1 MTRDGTAKP
10 GRPRRPAEG
19 GPGVVPR
26 GSTAK
31 LARPRRPAG
40 GRPERTGRGESGG
53 SSPRDSTAGLD
64 IVGLRRELAD
74 APDGGRLNPL
84 GLGRVVSGPGA
95 LDALAD
101 VVAGV
106 RRPGGEVVVLAAA
119 TPMSVAGRDLRA
131 VIEGVLDNR
140 FGVRWVAVGPARS
153 EVHADEPTVAAAAA
167 AAAGAGCVITV
178 GSGTITDIGKA
189 AASDGAP
196 LVAVQTATSVNGY
209 ADPFSVLLRHGVKRT
224 TPSRWPDALV
234 IDPAVLQDA
243 PPELN
248 RAGAGDLMATFTATA
263 DWYLA
268 SAIGLAPGPDLGHA
282 DPPYHP
288 AVAAL
293 ALARGP
299 RLLALAPRLGAG
311 GAADAAGPAHEQ
323 AEGASEGGMG
333 RRVAPRGEGG
343 ARREPGRQDPASLA
357 ELADM
362 LTLSGVGMGVAG
374 STAPSSGMEHAISHL
389 LEMAATGLGQRAS
402 FHGAQVGVASIVATR
417 TWAHVLRIIADGGL
431 DRRPALP
438 DPDAVHG
445 RISRAFAGLDPGG
458 SMAAQCFDDYARK
471 LRRLRSAGGPLSMLR
486 SSWPAH
492 RAALDTML
500 VDPAT
505 LAGAL
510 RSAGLP
516 ARFGDLEGPVD
527 DATAYWAVANCPL
540 LRQRFCVADLAML
553 LGVWEDADVEDVLAG
568 ASAPRGA
575 AVSEPEAAKGEGE
588 AGGPRRPAGNRV
600 GQR

>member
-1 MTRDGTAKP
+1 VTRDGTSKTRA
-10 GRPRRPAEG
+10 
-19 GPGVVPR
+19 
-26 GSTAK
+26 GS
-31 LARPRRPAG
+31 G
-40 GRPERTGRGESGG
+40 
-53 SSPRDSTAGLD
+53 GLD
-64 IVGLRRELAD
+64 IGGLRRELAG
-74 APDGGRLNPL
+74 ARDGGRLNPL
-84 GLGRVVSGPGA
+84 SLGRVVSGPGA
-95 LDALAD
+95 LDALANL
-101 VVAGV
+101 VAGL
-106 RRPGGEVVVLAAA
+106 RRPAGDVVVLAAA
-119 TPMSVAGRDLRA
+119 TPMSVDGRDLRA
-131 VIEGVLDNR
+131 VIQAALADR
-140 FGVRWVAVGPARS
+140 FPVGWAVVGPAGGD
-153 EVHADEPTVAAAAA
+153 VHADEPTVVAAAA

-248 RAGAGDLMATFTATA
+248 RAGAGDLMAMFTATA

-268 SAIGLAPGPDLGHA
+268 SVIGLAPGPDLRPA

-311 GAADAAGPAHEQ
+311 AAAGPAHER
-323 AEGASEGGMG
+323 GCAS
-333 RRVAPRGEGG
+333 RAPRGE
-343 ARREPGRQDPASLA
+343 REAPRGPGRPDPASLA

-362 LTLSGVGMGVAG
+362 LTASGVAMGVAG
-374 STAPSSGMEHAISHL
+374 STAPASGMEHAISHL
-389 LEMAATGLGQRAS
+389 LEMAATGRGQRAS
-402 FHGAQVGVASIVATR
+402 FHGAQVGVASIVAAR
-417 TWAHVLRIIADGGL
+417 TWAHVLPIIADGGL

-438 DPDAVHG
+438 DPDTVRD
-445 RISRAFAGLDPGG
+445 RISRAFARLDPGG
-458 SMAAQCFDDYARK
+458 SMAAECFDDYAGK
-471 LRRLRSAGGPLSMLR
+471 LRRLRTADGPGGPLGVLR

-500 VDPAT
+500 ADPAT

-510 RSAGLP
+510 LSAGLP
-516 ARFGDLEGPVD
+516 ARFRDLAEPVD

-540 LRQRFCVADLAML
+540 LRRRFCVADLAML
-553 LGVWEDADVEDVLAG
+553 LGAWEDADVEDVLAG
-568 ASAPRGA
+568 AFASRAPA
-575 AVSEPEAAKGEGE
+575 A
-588 AGGPRRPAGNRV
+588 

>member
-1 MTRDGTAKP
+1 LVTHDS
-10 GRPRRPAEG
+10 
-19 GPGVVPR
+19 GV
-26 GSTAK
+26 
-31 LARPRRPAG
+31 
-40 GRPERTGRGESGG
+40 
-53 SSPRDSTAGLD
+53 GLD

-101 VVAGV
+101 VVAGL
-106 RRPGGEVVVLAAA
+106 RRPAGDVVVLAAA

-140 FGVRWVAVGPARS
+140 FGVRWVAVGPAGS

-167 AAAGAGCVITV
+167 AAAGVGCVITV

-248 RAGAGDLMATFTATA
+248 RAGAGDLMAMFTATA

-268 SAIGLAPGPDLGHA
+268 SVIGLAPGPDLRPA

-299 RLLALAPRLGAG
+299 RLLTLAPRLGAG
-311 GAADAAGPAHEQ
+311 GAADTTGP
-323 AEGASEGGMG
+323 
-333 RRVAPRGEGG
+333 
-343 ARREPGRQDPASLA
+343 ARREPGRTRPDPASLA

-402 FHGAQVGVASIVATR
+402 FHGAQVGVASIVAAR

-458 SMAAQCFDDYARK
+458 SMAAECFDDYARK
-471 LRRLRSAGGPLSMLR
+471 LRRLRAAGGPLGMLR

-516 ARFGDLEGPVD
+516 ARFGDLAEPVD

-553 LGVWEDADVEDVLAG
+553 LGAWEDADVEDVLTG
-568 ASAPRGA
+568 ASAPGAA
-575 AVSEPEAAKGEGE
+575 AVSEPEAVKGEVE
-588 AGGPRRPAGNRV
+588 AGAARRHAGNRV

>member
-1 MTRDGTAKP
+1 LTSDGPAKP
-10 GRPRRPAEG
+10 G
-19 GPGVVPR
+19 
-26 GSTAK
+26 
-31 LARPRRPAG
+31 RPAG
-40 GRPERTGRGESGG
+40 GRPERTGR
-53 SSPRDSTAGLD
+53 STAGLD
-64 IVGLRRELAD
+64 IADLRRELAD

-101 VVAGV
+101 LVAGL
-106 RRPGGEVVVLAAA
+106 RRPAGDVVVLAAA
-119 TPMSVAGRDLRA
+119 TPMSVDGRDLSA
-131 VIEGVLDNR
+131 VIQAALEDR
-140 FGVRWVAVGPARS
+140 FAVRWVIVGAADGD
-153 EVHADEPTVAAAAA
+153 VHADEPTVAAAAA
-167 AAAGAGCVITV
+167 AADGAGCVITV

-234 IDPAVLQDA
+234 IDPAVLRGA

-248 RAGAGDLMATFTATA
+248 RAGAGDLMAMFTATA

-268 SAIGLAPGPDLGHA
+268 SVAGLAPGPDPRPA

-288 AVAAL
+288 AIAAL

-299 RLLALAPRLGAG
+299 RLLALAPLLR
-311 GAADAAGPAHEQ
+311 ADA
-323 AEGASEGGMG
+323 
-333 RRVAPRGEGG
+333 
-343 ARREPGRQDPASLA
+343 REPGRPDPASLA

-362 LTLSGVGMGVAG
+362 LTVSGVAMGVAG
-374 STAPSSGMEHAISHL
+374 STAPASGMEHAISHL
-389 LEMAATGLGQRAS
+389 LEMAATGRGQRAS
-402 FHGAQVGVASIVATR
+402 FHGAQVGVASIVAAR
-417 TWAHVLRIIADGGL
+417 TWAHVLPIIADGGP

-438 DPDAVHG
+438 DPDTVRG

-458 SMAAQCFDDYARK
+458 SMAAECFDDYARK
-471 LRRLRSAGGPLSMLR
+471 LRRLRAADGPGGPLGVLR

-492 RAALDTML
+492 RATLDTML
-500 VDPAT
+500 ADPAT

-516 ARFGDLEGPVD
+516 ARFRDLAEPVD

-540 LRQRFCVADLAML
+540 LRRRFCVADLAML
-553 LGVWEDADVEDVLAG
+553 LGAWEDADIEDVLAG
-568 ASAPRGA
+568 VCAPRVPA
-575 AVSEPEAAKGEGE
+575 A
-588 AGGPRRPAGNRV
+588 

>member
-1 MTRDGTAKP
+1 MTRDGTAKA
-10 GRPRRPAEG
+10 RA
-19 GPGVVPR
+19 GPG
-26 GSTAK
+26 
-31 LARPRRPAG
+31 
-40 GRPERTGRGESGG
+40 
-53 SSPRDSTAGLD
+53 GLD
-64 IVGLRRELAD
+64 IGGLRRELAD

-84 GLGRVVSGPGA
+84 ALGRVVSGPGA
-95 LDALAD
+95 LDALAAL
-101 VVAGV
+101 VAGL
-106 RRPGGEVVVLAAA
+106 RRPAGDVVVLAAA
-119 TPMSVAGRDLRA
+119 TPMSVDGRDLRA
-131 VIEGVLDNR
+131 VIQAALADR
-140 FGVRWVAVGPARS
+140 FAVGWVVVGPAGGD
-153 EVHADEPTVAAAAA
+153 VHADEPTVAAAAA

-224 TPSRWPDALV
+224 APSRWPDALV

-248 RAGAGDLMATFTATA
+248 RAGAGDLMAMFTATA

-268 SAIGLAPGPDLGHA
+268 SVIGLAPGPDLRPA

-293 ALARGP
+293 AQARGP
-299 RLLALAPRLGAG
+299 RLLALAPRLGG
-311 GAADAAGPAHEQ
+311 GAAAADPAHERVEGRGAAWTEERATQ
-323 AEGASEGGMG
+323 ERATREGGAS
-333 RRVAPRGEGG
+333 RAPRGERE
-343 ARREPGRQDPASLA
+343 ARREPGRPDPASLA

-362 LTLSGVGMGVAG
+362 LTVSGVAMGVAG
-374 STAPSSGMEHAISHL
+374 STAPASGMEHAISHL
-389 LEMAATGLGQRAS
+389 LEMAATGHGPPAS
-402 FHGAQVGVASIVATR
+402 FHGAQVGVASIVAAR
-417 TWAHVLRIIADGGL
+417 TWAHVLTIIADGGL

-438 DPDAVHG
+438 DPDTVRG

-458 SMAAQCFDDYARK
+458 SMAAECFDDYARK
-471 LRRLRSAGGPLSMLR
+471 LGRLRAADGPGGLLGGLR

-492 RAALDTML
+492 HAALDTML
-500 VDPAT
+500 ADPAT

-510 RSAGLP
+510 LSAGLP
-516 ARFGDLEGPVD
+516 ARFRDLAEPVD

-540 LRQRFCVADLAML
+540 LRRRFCVADLAML
-553 LGVWEDADVEDVLAG
+553 LGAWEDADVENVLAG
-568 ASAPRGA
+568 VSASRVP
-575 AVSEPEAAKGEGE
+575 AVSEPEAVKGEGE
-588 AGGPRRPAGNRV
+588 AGGARRRAGNGV